1 MMLSQVLSSATQRA
15 IWMAVTLGLAIAI
28 AYLTLVPRPP
38 TPVQFRHADKV
49 FHALSFAA
57 LMFPTPLLRP
67 RRWHQVAVL
76 ALLFG
81 AAIELIQPT
90 FGRDAEWA
98 DFAFDALGVL
108 VGAMTGNG
116 LARILNR

>member
-1 MMLSQVLSSATQRA
+1 
-15 IWMAVTLGLAIAI
+15 MAVTLALAAAI

-38 TPVQFRHADKV
+38 TPVRFPHADKV

-57 LMFPTPLLRP
+57 LMLPTPLLRP
-67 RRWHQVAVL
+67 RRWYQVAAL

-108 VGAMTGNG
+108 FGTFMGFGA
-116 LARILNR
+116 ARIFQK

>member
-1 MMLSQVLSSATQRA
+1 
-15 IWMAVTLGLAIAI
+15 MALTLGLTAVI

-38 TPVQFRHADKV
+38 APVHFPHADKV
-49 FHALSFAA
+49 FHTLSFAA

-90 FGRDAEWA
+90 FGREAEWA
-98 DFAFDALGVL
+98 DFAFDALGAL
-108 VGAMTGNG
+108 LGT
-116 LARILNR
+116 LAGFGVARVFQT

>member
-1 MMLSQVLSSATQRA
+1 MA
-15 IWMAVTLGLAIAI
+15 ITLGLAIAI

-38 TPVQFRHADKV
+38 TPVRFPHADKV
-49 FHALSFAA
+49 FHELSFAA

-67 RRWHQVAVL
+67 NRWYQVAAL

-108 VGAMTGNG
+108 VGAMAGYG
-116 LARILNR
+116 VARILNR